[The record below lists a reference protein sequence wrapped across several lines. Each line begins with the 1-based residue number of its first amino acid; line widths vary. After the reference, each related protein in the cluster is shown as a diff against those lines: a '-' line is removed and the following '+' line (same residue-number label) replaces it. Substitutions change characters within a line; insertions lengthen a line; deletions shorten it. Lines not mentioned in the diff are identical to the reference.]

1 MESQFAHVESYSLK
15 KNPKSKKT
23 DVAGVCGEN
32 DRAPG
37 FCDHVDE
44 VKKPD
49 LLYGIPAME
58 LQKKINI
65 RFKELNKESKDAG
78 GRALRKDQLVLTAG
92 VFSYPGTECDEKFF
106 EWQADCVT
114 YLKNENGQNLK
125 SVIAHYDEGHPHIH
139 WLLCDYKT
147 LRVDGGLDP
156 AKTAQHEFRQLKK
169 TDTLSQKDALKAFQ
183 DRFHDAVGSKYGHER
198 KLGSRDRLRGSPK
211 AVRAILAEMKLL
223 EQEKQAQ
230 NLEIEKIQRQ
240 KIELNE
246 KAQYLRE
253 RARSVLLLEKR
264 FSGGLDALDR
274 EFEKW
279 SLREEEAQKMG
290 NLVKAEQAKKML
302 IQMRADVIASPD
314 LMAGYKNRTPKPAW
328 F

>member
-1 MESQFAHVESYSLK
+1 MQSQFAHIESFSIK

-23 DVAGVCGEN
+23 DVAGVCGEVT
-32 DRAPG
+32 RAPG

-44 VKKPD
+44 VEKAD
-49 LLYGIPAME
+49 LIFGMSPLD
-58 LQKKINI
+58 LKNKINV
-65 RFKELNKESKDAG
+65 RFEELREESKGSGVAG
-78 GRALRKDQLVLTAG
+78 PRKDRLVLTAG
-92 VFSYPGTECDEKFF
+92 VFSYPGDETDETFY
-106 EWQADCVT
+106 EWQADCVD
-114 YLKNENGQNLK
+114 YLKKEYGDNLK
-125 SVIAHYDEGHPHIH
+125 SVVAHYDESHPHLH
-139 WLLCDYKT
+139 FLLCDLKN

-169 TDTLSQKDALKAFQ
+169 TNTLSQKDALKAFQ
-183 DRFHDAVGSKYGHER
+183 DNFFNAVGGKYGHQR
-198 KLGSRDRLRGSPK
+198 KIGSRDRLRGSPK
-211 AVRAILAEMKLL
+211 AVRAILAEMRLL

-230 NLEIEKIQRQ
+230 KLEIEKIQRQ

-253 RARSVLLLEKR
+253 RARSVVLLEKR

-279 SLREEEAQKMG
+279 SLREKEAQKMG
-290 NLVKAEQAKKML
+290 DLVKAEQAKKMI